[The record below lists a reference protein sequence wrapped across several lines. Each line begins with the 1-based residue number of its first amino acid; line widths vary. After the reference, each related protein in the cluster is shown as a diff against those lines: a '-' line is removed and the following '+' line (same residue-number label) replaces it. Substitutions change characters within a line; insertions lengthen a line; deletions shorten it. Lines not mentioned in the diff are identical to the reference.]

1 MKKGT
6 RIYRTFTRMIKLARK
21 IVGDDRKTAELIT
34 HADTKLGKNRNQT
47 GIKRVATE
55 VKGLIRLLKS
65 YKNGTYRDVSGKSI
79 VKIVAGLLYF
89 VSPVDAIP
97 DFIFGFGFIDDA
109 FVIGFVV
116 DNLRKEIDKFLQWEE
131 MSNRGE

>member
-6 RIYRTFTRMIKLARK
+6 IIYRTFTRMIKLAGK
-21 IVGDDRKTAELIT
+21 IKDDDRKTTELIT
-34 HADTKLGKNRNQT
+34 RADVKLGKNRNQT
-47 GIKRVATE
+47 GINRVVTE
-55 VKGLIRLLKS
+55 AKGLIRLLKN

-79 VKIVAGLLYF
+79 IKIIAGLLYF

-116 DNLRKEIDKFLQWEE
+116 DNLRKEIDKYLQWEE
-131 MSNRGE
+131 MSNTRE

>member
-21 IVGDDRKTAELIT
+21 IIGDDRKTAELIT

-79 VKIVAGLLYF
+79 VKIVVGLLYF

-109 FVIGFVV
+109 FVIGFIV

>member
-6 RIYRTFTRMIKLARK
+6 IIYRTFTRMIKLAGK
-21 IVGDDRKTAELIT
+21 IKDDDRKTAELIT
-34 HADTKLGKNRNQT
+34 RADVKLGKNRNQT
-47 GIKRVATE
+47 GINRVVTE
-55 VKGLIRLLKS
+55 AKGLIRLLKN

-79 VKIVAGLLYF
+79 IKIIAGLLYF

-116 DNLRKEIDKFLQWEE
+116 DNLRKEIDKYLQWEE
-131 MSNRGE
+131 MSNTRE